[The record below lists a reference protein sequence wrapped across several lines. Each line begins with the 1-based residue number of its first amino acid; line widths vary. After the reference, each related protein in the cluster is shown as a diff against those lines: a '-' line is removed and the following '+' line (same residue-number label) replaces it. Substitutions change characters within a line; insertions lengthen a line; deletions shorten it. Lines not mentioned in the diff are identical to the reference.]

1 MNKEKDKKEKILRS
15 SFFLKLF
22 GIPSISL
29 ILLEILSK
37 NIPDED
43 GYIITWTE
51 LLQETLIAIAVW
63 FIISFVITL
72 IINEVKKS
80 KPKTKI
86 IKEVQY
92 ITSPND
98 KIVIKTEEIQKDKT
112 QNEAKK
118 NSKCL
123 YICESIVDGYE
134 YKKMVKYFPKKV
146 YWVFALRGTI
156 LNILIT
162 AFIAII
168 SQSWIETL
176 IFFIVFEIYL
186 LILYRIRLGSMAEKV
201 HNARL
206 QRGKIEASSEIEFY
220 EDYFIRKGKNVS
232 ITANYSE
239 ITRCIENDTNFYLE
253 YPNQNMVINLQ
264 KNRCDLELINFIRT
278 TFKIENHIGDNSNFK
293 GVKEYHNPKFIR
305 NFMNILFIITICSL
319 WGALWTFA
327 FVSEINPQHGF
338 NFIRNAW
345 VFWCWLPIPVLS
357 IILGFKYKNAGFKCT
372 KNIVGGFIIV
382 FLMLIYGSFCLMPTF
397 EQDYNKID
405 AYKNYIDAP
414 LPNNGELEIQN
425 WGTYFDEDKTN
436 YTIIN
441 VYYDKEDVNDLVNGI
456 ENSNNWILSKEIKSE
471 LKILIPSQ
479 LKSDFDAYYS
489 IYNKTTNEYNTLPTI
504 AGNYEIYAMKYDKS
518 DKHLE
523 IHKFDYNYK

>member
-1 MNKEKDKKEKILRS
+1 M
-15 SFFLKLF
+15 
-22 GIPSISL
+22 
-29 ILLEILSK
+29 
-37 NIPDED
+37 
-43 GYIITWTE
+43 Y
-51 LLQETLIAIAVW
+51 
-63 FIISFVITL
+63 
-72 IINEVKKS
+72 
-80 KPKTKI
+80 
-86 IKEVQY
+86 
-92 ITSPND
+92 
-98 KIVIKTEEIQKDKT
+98 
-112 QNEAKK
+112 
-118 NSKCL
+118 C
-123 YICESIVDGYE
+123 
-134 YKKMVKYFPKKV
+134 
-146 YWVFALRGTI
+146 VFALRGTI

-168 SQSWIETL
+168 PQSWIETL

-206 QRGKIEASSEIEFY
+206 QRGEIEASSEIEFY

-278 TFKIENHIGDNSNFK
+278 TFKIENHI
-293 GVKEYHNPKFIR
+293 
-305 NFMNILFIITICSL
+305 
-319 WGALWTFA
+319 
-327 FVSEINPQHGF
+327 
-338 NFIRNAW
+338 W

-372 KNIVGGFIIV
+372 KNIVGGFIIG

-441 VYYDKEDVNDLVNGI
+441 VYYDKEDVNDLINSI
-456 ENSNNWILSKEIKSE
+456 ENSNNLILSKEIKSE

>member
-1 MNKEKDKKEKILRS
+1 M
-15 SFFLKLF
+15 
-22 GIPSISL
+22 
-29 ILLEILSK
+29 
-37 NIPDED
+37 
-43 GYIITWTE
+43 Y
-51 LLQETLIAIAVW
+51 
-63 FIISFVITL
+63 
-72 IINEVKKS
+72 
-80 KPKTKI
+80 
-86 IKEVQY
+86 
-92 ITSPND
+92 
-98 KIVIKTEEIQKDKT
+98 
-112 QNEAKK
+112 
-118 NSKCL
+118 C
-123 YICESIVDGYE
+123 
-134 YKKMVKYFPKKV
+134 
-146 YWVFALRGTI
+146 VFALRGTI

-168 SQSWIETL
+168 PQSWIETL

-206 QRGKIEASSEIEFY
+206 QRGEIEASSEIEFY

-278 TFKIENHIGDNSNFK
+278 TFKIENHI
-293 GVKEYHNPKFIR
+293 
-305 NFMNILFIITICSL
+305 
-319 WGALWTFA
+319 
-327 FVSEINPQHGF
+327 
-338 NFIRNAW
+338 W

-372 KNIVGGFIIV
+372 KNIVGGFIIG

>member
-1 MNKEKDKKEKILRS
+1 M
-15 SFFLKLF
+15 
-22 GIPSISL
+22 
-29 ILLEILSK
+29 
-37 NIPDED
+37 
-43 GYIITWTE
+43 
-51 LLQETLIAIAVW
+51 
-63 FIISFVITL
+63 
-72 IINEVKKS
+72 
-80 KPKTKI
+80 
-86 IKEVQY
+86 
-92 ITSPND
+92 
-98 KIVIKTEEIQKDKT
+98 
-112 QNEAKK
+112 
-118 NSKCL
+118 
-123 YICESIVDGYE
+123 
-134 YKKMVKYFPKKV
+134 

-162 AFIAII
+162 AFIVII
-168 SQSWIETL
+168 SQSWIKTL

-206 QRGKIEASSEIEFY
+206 QRGEIEASSEIEFY

-264 KNRCDLELINFIRT
+264 KNRCDLELINFIRA
-278 TFKIENHIGDNSNFK
+278 TFKIENHI
-293 GVKEYHNPKFIR
+293 
-305 NFMNILFIITICSL
+305 
-319 WGALWTFA
+319 
-327 FVSEINPQHGF
+327 
-338 NFIRNAW
+338 W

-372 KNIVGGFIIV
+372 KNIVGGFIIG

-441 VYYDKEDVNDLVNGI
+441 VYYDKEDVNYLVNSI

-479 LKSDFDAYYS
+479 LKSDFDSYYS

>member
-1 MNKEKDKKEKILRS
+1 
-15 SFFLKLF
+15 
-22 GIPSISL
+22 
-29 ILLEILSK
+29 
-37 NIPDED
+37 
-43 GYIITWTE
+43 
-51 LLQETLIAIAVW
+51 
-63 FIISFVITL
+63 
-72 IINEVKKS
+72 
-80 KPKTKI
+80 
-86 IKEVQY
+86 
-92 ITSPND
+92 
-98 KIVIKTEEIQKDKT
+98 
-112 QNEAKK
+112 
-118 NSKCL
+118 
-123 YICESIVDGYE
+123 
-134 YKKMVKYFPKKV
+134 
-146 YWVFALRGTI
+146 
-156 LNILIT
+156 
-162 AFIAII
+162 
-168 SQSWIETL
+168 
-176 IFFIVFEIYL
+176 
-186 LILYRIRLGSMAEKV
+186 MAEKV

-206 QRGKIEASSEIEFY
+206 QRGEIEASSEIEFY

-264 KNRCDLELINFIRT
+264 KNRCDLELINFIRA
-278 TFKIENHIGDNSNFK
+278 TFKIENHI
-293 GVKEYHNPKFIR
+293 
-305 NFMNILFIITICSL
+305 
-319 WGALWTFA
+319 
-327 FVSEINPQHGF
+327 
-338 NFIRNAW
+338 W

-372 KNIVGGFIIV
+372 KNIVGGFIIG

-441 VYYDKEDVNDLVNGI
+441 VYYDKEDVNYLVNSI

>member
-1 MNKEKDKKEKILRS
+1 M
-15 SFFLKLF
+15 
-22 GIPSISL
+22 
-29 ILLEILSK
+29 
-37 NIPDED
+37 
-43 GYIITWTE
+43 Y
-51 LLQETLIAIAVW
+51 
-63 FIISFVITL
+63 
-72 IINEVKKS
+72 
-80 KPKTKI
+80 
-86 IKEVQY
+86 
-92 ITSPND
+92 
-98 KIVIKTEEIQKDKT
+98 
-112 QNEAKK
+112 
-118 NSKCL
+118 C
-123 YICESIVDGYE
+123 
-134 YKKMVKYFPKKV
+134 
-146 YWVFALRGTI
+146 VFALRGTI

-168 SQSWIETL
+168 PQSWIETL

-206 QRGKIEASSEIEFY
+206 QRGEIEASSEIEFY

-278 TFKIENHIGDNSNFK
+278 TFKIENHI
-293 GVKEYHNPKFIR
+293 
-305 NFMNILFIITICSL
+305 
-319 WGALWTFA
+319 
-327 FVSEINPQHGF
+327 
-338 NFIRNAW
+338 W

-372 KNIVGGFIIV
+372 KNIVGGFIIG

-489 IYNKTTNEYNTLPTI
+489 IYNKATNEYNYL
-504 AGNYEIYAMKYDKS
+504 
-518 DKHLE
+518 L
-523 IHKFDYNYK
+523 

>member
-1 MNKEKDKKEKILRS
+1 MLYFIYKIYLIIEVVKLNKE
-15 SFFLKLF
+15 
-22 GIPSISL
+22 
-29 ILLEILSK
+29 
-37 NIPDED
+37 
-43 GYIITWTE
+43 
-51 LLQETLIAIAVW
+51 
-63 FIISFVITL
+63 
-72 IINEVKKS
+72 
-80 KPKTKI
+80 
-86 IKEVQY
+86 
-92 ITSPND
+92 
-98 KIVIKTEEIQKDKT
+98 
-112 QNEAKK
+112 NEAKK

-134 YKKMVKYFPKKV
+134 YKKMVKYFPKRV

-168 SQSWIETL
+168 PQSWIETL

-206 QRGKIEASSEIEFY
+206 QRGEIEASSEIEFY

-278 TFKIENHIGDNSNFK
+278 TFKIENHI
-293 GVKEYHNPKFIR
+293 
-305 NFMNILFIITICSL
+305 
-319 WGALWTFA
+319 
-327 FVSEINPQHGF
+327 
-338 NFIRNAW
+338 W

-372 KNIVGGFIIV
+372 KNIVGGFIIG

>member
-1 MNKEKDKKEKILRS
+1 MLYFIYKIYLIIGVIKSNKEKEK
-15 SFFLKLF
+15 
-22 GIPSISL
+22 
-29 ILLEILSK
+29 
-37 NIPDED
+37 
-43 GYIITWTE
+43 
-51 LLQETLIAIAVW
+51 
-63 FIISFVITL
+63 
-72 IINEVKKS
+72 NE
-80 KPKTKI
+80 
-86 IKEVQY
+86 
-92 ITSPND
+92 
-98 KIVIKTEEIQKDKT
+98 
-112 QNEAKK
+112 

-123 YICESIVDGYE
+123 YSCESIVDGYE
-134 YKKMVKYFPKKV
+134 YKKMAKYFPKRV
-146 YWVFALRGTI
+146 YCVFALRGTI

-206 QRGKIEASSEIEFY
+206 QRGEIEASSEIEFY

-253 YPNQNMVINLQ
+253 YFNQNMVINLQ

-278 TFKIENHIGDNSNFK
+278 TFKIENHI
-293 GVKEYHNPKFIR
+293 
-305 NFMNILFIITICSL
+305 
-319 WGALWTFA
+319 
-327 FVSEINPQHGF
+327 
-338 NFIRNAW
+338 W

-372 KNIVGGFIIV
+372 KNIVGGFIIG

-414 LPNNGELEIQN
+414 LPNNGELEIRN

-504 AGNYEIYAMKYDKS
+504 ASNYEIYAMKYDKS

>member
-1 MNKEKDKKEKILRS
+1 MYL
-15 SFFLKLF
+15 
-22 GIPSISL
+22 
-29 ILLEILSK
+29 
-37 NIPDED
+37 
-43 GYIITWTE
+43 
-51 LLQETLIAIAVW
+51 
-63 FIISFVITL
+63 
-72 IINEVKKS
+72 
-80 KPKTKI
+80 
-86 IKEVQY
+86 
-92 ITSPND
+92 
-98 KIVIKTEEIQKDKT
+98 
-112 QNEAKK
+112 
-118 NSKCL
+118 
-123 YICESIVDGYE
+123 
-134 YKKMVKYFPKKV
+134 
-146 YWVFALRGTI
+146 VFALRGNI

-206 QRGKIEASSEIEFY
+206 QRGEIEASSEIEFY

-293 GVKEYHNPKFIR
+293 DVKEYHNPKFIR

-327 FVSEINPQHGF
+327 FVSEINHQHGF
-338 NFIRNAW
+338 NFIRNTW
-345 VFWCWLPIPVLS
+345 VFWCWLTIPVLS
-357 IILGFKYKNAGFKCT
+357 IILEFKYKNAGFKCT
-372 KNIVGGFIIV
+372 KNIVGGFIIG

-414 LPNNGELEIQN
+414 LPNNGELEIRN
-425 WGTYFDEDKTN
+425 W
-436 YTIIN
+436 
-441 VYYDKEDVNDLVNGI
+441 
-456 ENSNNWILSKEIKSE
+456 
-471 LKILIPSQ
+471 
-479 LKSDFDAYYS
+479 
-489 IYNKTTNEYNTLPTI
+489 
-504 AGNYEIYAMKYDKS
+504 
-518 DKHLE
+518 
-523 IHKFDYNYK
+523 

>member
-1 MNKEKDKKEKILRS
+1 
-15 SFFLKLF
+15 
-22 GIPSISL
+22 
-29 ILLEILSK
+29 
-37 NIPDED
+37 
-43 GYIITWTE
+43 
-51 LLQETLIAIAVW
+51 
-63 FIISFVITL
+63 
-72 IINEVKKS
+72 
-80 KPKTKI
+80 
-86 IKEVQY
+86 
-92 ITSPND
+92 
-98 KIVIKTEEIQKDKT
+98 
-112 QNEAKK
+112 
-118 NSKCL
+118 
-123 YICESIVDGYE
+123 
-134 YKKMVKYFPKKV
+134 
-146 YWVFALRGTI
+146 
-156 LNILIT
+156 
-162 AFIAII
+162 
-168 SQSWIETL
+168 
-176 IFFIVFEIYL
+176 
-186 LILYRIRLGSMAEKV
+186 MAEKV

-206 QRGKIEASSEIEFY
+206 QRGEIEASSEIEFY

-372 KNIVGGFIIV
+372 KNIVGGFIIG

-441 VYYDKEDVNDLVNGI
+441 VYYDKEDVNDLVNSI

>member
-1 MNKEKDKKEKILRS
+1 M
-15 SFFLKLF
+15 
-22 GIPSISL
+22 
-29 ILLEILSK
+29 
-37 NIPDED
+37 
-43 GYIITWTE
+43 
-51 LLQETLIAIAVW
+51 
-63 FIISFVITL
+63 
-72 IINEVKKS
+72 
-80 KPKTKI
+80 
-86 IKEVQY
+86 
-92 ITSPND
+92 
-98 KIVIKTEEIQKDKT
+98 
-112 QNEAKK
+112 
-118 NSKCL
+118 
-123 YICESIVDGYE
+123 
-134 YKKMVKYFPKKV
+134 

-162 AFIAII
+162 AFIVII
-168 SQSWIETL
+168 SQSWIKTL

-206 QRGKIEASSEIEFY
+206 QRGEIEASSEIEFY

-264 KNRCDLELINFIRT
+264 KNRCDLELINFIRA
-278 TFKIENHIGDNSNFK
+278 TFKIENHI
-293 GVKEYHNPKFIR
+293 
-305 NFMNILFIITICSL
+305 
-319 WGALWTFA
+319 
-327 FVSEINPQHGF
+327 
-338 NFIRNAW
+338 W

-372 KNIVGGFIIV
+372 KNIVGGFIIG

-489 IYNKTTNEYNTLPTI
+489 IYNKTTNEYNTLLTI
-504 AGNYEIYAMKYDKS
+504 AGNYEIYAIKYDKS

-523 IHKFDYNYK
+523 IHKFDYNYKYKNC